1 METKKPEIVSD
12 KAEKQLAARLIK
24 EGQSEMFS
32 GVDATGRVAK
42 GYPLAPVGSAV
53 FLKWNLA
60 EDSKIIVKDKQRKPI
75 SNLWEVVGVGGNVKT
90 VAIGNKLVLK
100 ATADVEG
107 FSTEDMDE
115 LPTVRYHI
123 IYEHAI
129 SAIVVNIN
137 K

>member
-1 METKKPEIVSD
+1 METKKQEVVSD

-24 EGQSEMFS
+24 EGISEKFS
-32 GVDATGRVAK
+32 GVDGRGKAAE

-60 EDSKIIVKDKQRKPI
+60 EDSKIIVKDKQRKPL
-75 SNLWEVVGVGGNVKT
+75 SNLWEVVGIGGNVRT
-90 VAIGNKLVLK
+90 VDIGDKLVLK

-107 FSTEDMDE
+107 FSTEEMDE
-115 LPTVRYHI
+115 LPTIRYHI

-129 SAIVVNIN
+129 SAILV
-137 K
+137 